1 MRRAGYNPT
10 QNEVLDI
17 INRFTLRTSKQKKKK
32 VSAKILRSS
41 YNIWA
46 RAIKELSNEHLLYK
60 LIYLWRLDV
69 EKEVDSLDI
78 LGDLDFKVEH
88 PLLAMFQVGKY
99 VFGNVSN
106 WQICFRQISVSVP
119 GICCNHERGRRV
131 LRESR
136 GCIQTRDSRSEDC
149 KQIVFELVFMRWTLE
164 LGSLTILRW
173 TTGKRSGCLQKT
185 RTAAFRSRRWGN
197 ASWQSGREHAC
208 TFAEIATLSLF

>member
-17 INRFTLRTSKQKKKK
+17 INRFTLRPSKQNNEK
-32 VSAKILRSS
+32 VSAKKLRSS

-78 LGDLDFKVEH
+78 LGDLDFKVEC
-88 PLLAMFQVGKY
+88 
-99 VFGNVSN
+99 GNVSN

-119 GICCNHERGRRV
+119 GICCNHERGGRV

-136 GCIQTRDSRSEDC
+136 GWVQRSEDC
-149 KQIVFELVFMRWTLE
+149 KQIVFELVIMRWTLI
-164 LGSLTILRW
+164 GSLTLLRW

-208 TFAEIATLSLF
+208 TFAEIATLSLFQS